1 MIQNDALSRFGA
13 ACQDSPMGKALKE
26 MQQSFTFLA
35 LPAHGLFP
43 IVKERPRF
51 RFFFFFEKHTP
62 LDAKQGIKAEG
73 QYVFRS

>member
-1 MIQNDALSRFGA
+1 
-13 ACQDSPMGKALKE
+13 MGKALKE

-51 RFFFFFEKHTP
+51 RFFFF
-62 LDAKQGIKAEG
+62 
-73 QYVFRS
+73 